1 MTVREVSRL
10 TGVSVRTLHYYDEIG
25 LLRPSQ
31 VTEAGYR
38 LYDDTALERL
48 QQILLF
54 RELEFPLKDIKT
66 ILDNPD
72 FDREEAISRQIE
84 LLTLKKERLERLIAH
99 AREIRETGANMMEFQ
114 AFDTSKIDAYTAE
127 AKARWGGTE
136 TWREFE
142 EKSADRSEDAETQT
156 AAGLMDVFRDF
167 GPLRAQSPDSP
178 AVQTQVQTLRDY
190 LTAHYYDCTKEILAG
205 LGQMYAQGEFAE
217 NIDKAGGPGTA
228 ALVSKAIEH
237 YCR

>member
-1 MTVREVSRL
+1 
-10 TGVSVRTLHYYDEIG
+10 
-25 LLRPSQ
+25 
-31 VTEAGYR
+31 
-38 LYDDTALERL
+38 
-48 QQILLF
+48 
-54 RELEFPLKDIKT
+54 
-66 ILDNPD
+66 
-72 FDREEAISRQIE
+72 
-84 LLTLKKERLERLIAH
+84 
-99 AREIRETGANMMEFQ
+99 
-114 AFDTSKIDAYTAE
+114 
-127 AKARWGGTE
+127 
-136 TWREFE
+136 
-142 EKSADRSEDAETQT
+142 
-156 AAGLMDVFRDF
+156 MDVFRDF